1 MLILGF
7 IWWEILLLTVLG
19 IAFFVSVVKEIDGL
33 AIGDFILTIIVCQF
47 LLKIDIWSWFL
58 ANYLLMLIYLVGY
71 FIAGSIW
78 SIFKWYRFVKSELI
92 KYRELKQSFNNRTFD
107 IEKWK
112 EKIEYNCWPP
122 DPKNN
127 KDKIVRWIMAWPVSV
142 TWAIL
147 EDLFVW
153 IGNKLYN
160 IIGEIY
166 RSISNRLFAEMKKD
180 LENDRRDKICNKN
193 L

>member
-19 IAFFVSVVKEIDGL
+19 ITFFVSVVKEIDGL

-58 ANYLLMLIYLVGY
+58 SNYLLMLIYLGGY

-78 SIFKWYRFVKSELI
+78 SIFKWYRFVKSEV
-92 KYRELKQSFNNRTFD
+92 RECKQLF
-107 IEKWK
+107 IEKK
-112 EKIEYNCWPP
+112 KHAVDRDLHFPDTIESWIEDQNHRWPS

-160 IIGEIY
+160 FIGKIY
-166 RSISNRLFAEMKKD
+166 RSISNRLFAEMKRD
-180 LENDRRDKICNKN
+180 LEK
-193 L
+193 